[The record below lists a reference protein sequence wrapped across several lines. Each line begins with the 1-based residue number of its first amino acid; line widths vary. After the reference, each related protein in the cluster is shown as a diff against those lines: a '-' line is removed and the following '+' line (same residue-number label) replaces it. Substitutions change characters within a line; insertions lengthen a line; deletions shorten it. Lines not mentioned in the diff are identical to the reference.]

1 MFGLFSFVDDMISG
15 IISQI
20 LQQANI
26 VQDAVTAPL
35 RTMVNSVLSGVWKGD
50 GANRFASEM
59 TTEVIPMLVNIMTVN
74 TNYANAIKKS
84 HDRMNQAFQQAAS
97 QAQTLF
103 DVFNSVF

>member
-1 MFGLFSFVDDMISG
+1 MFGLFSFVDDMVSG

-20 LQQANI
+20 LQQANV

-35 RTMVNSVLSGVWKGD
+35 RAMVNSVLAGAWKGD

-59 TTEVIPMLVNIMTVN
+59 TQEVLPMLVGIMTVN

-84 HDRMNQAFQQAAS
+84 HERMNQAFQQATTH
-97 QAQTLF
+97 AQTLI

>member
-1 MFGLFSFVDDMISG
+1 MFGLFSFVDDLISG
-15 IISQI
+15 IISQV
-20 LQQANI
+20 LQQVNI

-35 RTMVNSVLSGVWKGD
+35 RSMVNAVLAGAWKGE

-59 TTEVIPMLVNIMTVN
+59 TSEVLPMLVNIMATN

-103 DVFNSVF
+103 DVFNGIF

>member
-1 MFGLFSFVDDMISG
+1 MFGLFSFVEDMVSG

-26 VQDAVTAPL
+26 IQDAVTAPL
-35 RTMVNSVLSGVWKGD
+35 RTMVNSVLAGAWKGD
-50 GANRFASEM
+50 GANRFAAEM
-59 TTEVIPMLVNIMTVN
+59 TSEVIPMLVSIMTVN

-84 HDRMNQAFQQAAS
+84 HARMIQAAAQAAS
-97 QAQTLF
+97 QAQTLN